1 MFMKLIL
8 FIVCI
13 MPITLAYGNKDY
25 AISDLEII
33 NWIEQGTWVKDPN
46 SPEYGTQGSTQ
57 VYANNKEALLVR
69 YKSHK
74 CIERSAFLRA
84 TWTVKNRVLEL
95 TVVDSDDQQAYPV
108 GKKVRHFVNFIN
120 HKKLQLEG
128 EDGHK
133 HHLIRKNSGCVE
145 P

>member
-1 MFMKLIL
+1 MKLIL
-8 FIVCI
+8 FLVGIV
-13 MPITLAYGNKDY
+13 TFTSAFSNQEN
-25 AISDLEII
+25 AINDMEII
-33 NWIEQGTWVKDPN
+33 NWIEESSWVKDPDA
-46 SPEYGTQGSTQ
+46 PEYGTQGGTQ
-57 VYANNKEALLVR
+57 TYAKNREALLVR

-74 CIERSAFLRA
+74 CIEQSAFLRA
-84 TWTVKNRVLEL
+84 TWAVKDRVLEL

-108 GKKVRHFVNFIN
+108 GKKVRHRVNFIN

-133 HHLIRKNSGCVE
+133 HNLIREISGCVE